1 MPLVIKVFKSTGI
14 QPTHLRSDDLEKRLY
29 NYYIDYFRGKHHA
42 TFSKNEHV
50 RHLLELDS
58 VAVRNELDPQPV
70 NLPIDQIRVF

>member
-1 MPLVIKVFKSTGI
+1 MIKVIKTTGI
-14 QPTHLRSDDLEKRLY
+14 PPTQLRSDDLDKRLY
-29 NYYIDYFRGKHHA
+29 NHYVDYFRGKHHA
-42 TFSKNEHV
+42 TFSKNEPV

>member
-29 NYYIDYFRGKHHA
+29 NYYVDYFRGKHHA
-42 TFSKNEHV
+42 TFSKNEQV